1 MMPPRKFVIW
11 RDAFLTVIQEPEIA
25 APLKAASLTEDLKAW
40 TTCLTSAVVTSCGQL
55 GWLAAA
61 KGHRLD
67 ELPQA
72 GQEYLGMDVMAFPTR
87 NDVGPCGAGVSPAVL
102 KQSDRDAAIPPD
114 MTAGGTP
121 APQAR
126 GRWRLPVA
134 AFESENHRS
143 DDRVAYSLWK
153 VLCVRA
159 DLRVVF
165 AFRRD
170 WDESRQTVD
179 AVGRDVIGS
188 LSAAERIS
196 LAGETVMIIGNRGE
210 GETFPRGY
218 FKMWLLDSNVGRF
231 EKV

>member
-1 MMPPRKFVIW
+1 MAVVQ
-11 RDAFLTVIQEPEIA
+11 DAETA
-25 APLKAASLTEDLKAW
+25 APLKAASLAEDLKSW
-40 TTCLTSAVVTSCGQL
+40 TACLTATTVAACRRV

-72 GQEYLGMDVMAFPTR
+72 GQEYLSIDVMGFGQTA
-87 NDVGPCGAGVSPAVL
+87 VG
-102 KQSDRDAAIPPD
+102 
-114 MTAGGTP
+114 
-121 APQAR
+121 

-134 AFESENHRS
+134 VFELENGRS

-153 VLCVRA
+153 SICVRA
-159 DLRVVF
+159 ELRVVF

-170 WDESRQTVD
+170 WEASRRTVD

-188 LSAAERIS
+188 LSVAER
-196 LAGETVMIIGNRGE
+196 AAMGGETAIIVGNRGE
-210 GETFPRGY
+210 GETFPWGY
-218 FKMWLLDSNVGRF
+218 FKCWLLDTNIGRF